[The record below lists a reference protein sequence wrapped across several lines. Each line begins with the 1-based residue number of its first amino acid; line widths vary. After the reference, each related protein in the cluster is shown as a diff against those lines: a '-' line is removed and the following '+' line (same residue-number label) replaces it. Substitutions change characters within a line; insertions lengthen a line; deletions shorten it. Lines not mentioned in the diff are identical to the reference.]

1 MVLLPFDVH
10 NGGGYFIFLS
20 IFASLYLCHVQC
32 ANVDISNWIA
42 PKPRVPMAPFPM
54 MPMVAT
60 MAHPTARVRLQWDPG
75 IPKNK
80 TRCPSAVGFTTHTG
94 YAMNVNIANVD
105 DRDPVDVDRPP
116 VPLHASIGPMRS
128 LKTLSLSLITGH
140 PGMASSKCCGD
151 LIQSLFQ
158 CCHRPLRPIAD
169 WSSSCCCTPMP
180 RLIRSRPTM
189 PKCCGALALIQSLF
203 QYFHPVLSRPT
214 VPNID
219 T

>member
-32 ANVDISNWIA
+32 ANVDISNRIA
-42 PKPRVPMAPFPM
+42 PKPRVPMAPLPM

-60 MAHPTARVRLQWDPG
+60 MVHPTARVRLQWDPG

-80 TRCPSAVGFTTHTG
+80 TRCPSAVGFTTHPG

-105 DRDPVDVDRPP
+105 DRDPVDRINRPP
-116 VPLHASIGPMRS
+116 APMSPIDPTPASTMSTENATTLLVPLTTAIATTSARRAWDPGIDASVGWQ
-128 LKTLSLSLITGH
+128 L
-140 PGMASSKCCGD
+140 
-151 LIQSLFQ
+151 LF
-158 CCHRPLRPIAD
+158 HY
-169 WSSSCCCTPMP
+169 S
-180 RLIRSRPTM
+180 
-189 PKCCGALALIQSLF
+189 
-203 QYFHPVLSRPT
+203 HPVLSRPT
-214 VPNID
+214 MPNID